1 MLEVIKQSSSFDE
14 AVKHIEL
21 KVTVQDTSKVSVL
34 PYRFVSSYFS
44 CNLTVLFDSAAVN
57 HAENVV
63 KLVLGLGINPSMGT
77 LQPQSSGPLC
87 SNMMIGTLAINGWA
101 VTFGTARRGL
111 GGLRPHAVPSFL
123 YQM

>member
-1 MLEVIKQSSSFDE
+1 LLEVIKQNSSFDE

-57 HAENVV
+57 DAENVV
-63 KLVLGLGINPSMGT
+63 KLVLGLCIMGT

-87 SNMMIGTLAINGWA
+87 SNMVIGTLAINGWA

-123 YQM
+123 CQM

>member
-1 MLEVIKQSSSFDE
+1 LLEVIKQNSSFDE

-44 CNLTVLFDSAAVN
+44 CNLTVLFDSAAVK

-63 KLVLGLGINPSMGT
+63 KLVLGLGT
-77 LQPQSSGPLC
+77 LKPQSSGPLC
-87 SNMMIGTLAINGWA
+87 SNMVIGTLAINGWA